1 MLPSLTMTFLGG
13 GTVPVNRTVPIIVPV
28 SAGGVGAGV
37 PAPAKVTQPIT
48 AGMTIPMA
56 PTSLFIAFPQMMV
69 RNSLPCEYKAQGFA
83 VHRPA
88 GRFVPRPA
96 RANRRCRPRWA
107 DHAGV
112 SPNRRSCVA
121 YLVICA
127 TALVVAALTL
137 FSGFGLGTLLMP
149 AFALFFPVK
158 VAIAATAVVHLA
170 NSLFKVALIGKDADW
185 GVVLRFG
192 IPAALFAML
201 GAGLLGLLAD
211 IPPLARYTL
220 GEAVHTV
227 TPVKLVVAALMIG
240 FAALEVVPQAG
251 TLAFPPRY
259 LPLGGALSGFFGGL
273 SGHQG
278 ALRAAFLV
286 RAGLTK
292 EAFVGT
298 TAVAAV
304 IVDVSRLLVYGVTFV
319 TKDVTL
325 LQDEET
331 MRLVAAGTLAAIVGS
346 FLGVRLIKK
355 VTMRTIQGLV
365 AVMLA
370 LVGVALGAGL
380 LPDR

>member
-1 MLPSLTMTFLGG
+1 
-13 GTVPVNRTVPIIVPV
+13 
-28 SAGGVGAGV
+28 
-37 PAPAKVTQPIT
+37 
-48 AGMTIPMA
+48 
-56 PTSLFIAFPQMMV
+56 
-69 RNSLPCEYKAQGFA
+69 
-83 VHRPA
+83 
-88 GRFVPRPA
+88 
-96 RANRRCRPRWA
+96 
-107 DHAGV
+107 
-112 SPNRRSCVA
+112 VA